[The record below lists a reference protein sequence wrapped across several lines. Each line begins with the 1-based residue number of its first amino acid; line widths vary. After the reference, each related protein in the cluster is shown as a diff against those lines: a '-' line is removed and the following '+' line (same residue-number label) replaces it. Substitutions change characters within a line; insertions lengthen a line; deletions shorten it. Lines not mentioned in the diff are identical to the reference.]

1 MNLKEHQQRD
11 LNGTHPNRHCRKGLK
26 GIVNRGTFNGAY
38 EQCEF
43 YKAKALKGVDF
54 KMMVGDKPKPKHCY
68 W

>member
-1 MNLKEHQQRD
+1 MNIKQLIELDKMGKLKHE
-11 LNGTHPNRHCRKGLK
+11 RKGLK

-38 EQCEF
+38 ETCAF
-43 YKAKALKGVDF
+43 YKATAIKGVDF

>member
-1 MNLKEHQQRD
+1 MDIKQLIELDKTGQ
-11 LNGTHPNRHCRKGLK
+11 LNHHKRNGLK
-26 GIVNRGTFNGAY
+26 GIVNRGTFNNAY
-38 EQCEF
+38 DTCEF

>member
-1 MNLKEHQQRD
+1 MNLKEQQALD
-11 LNGTHPNRHCRKGLK
+11 LQNQHPNRNKRNSLK

-43 YKAKALKGVDF
+43 YKATAIKGVDF
-54 KMMVGDKPKPKHCY
+54 KMMVGDKTKPKHCY